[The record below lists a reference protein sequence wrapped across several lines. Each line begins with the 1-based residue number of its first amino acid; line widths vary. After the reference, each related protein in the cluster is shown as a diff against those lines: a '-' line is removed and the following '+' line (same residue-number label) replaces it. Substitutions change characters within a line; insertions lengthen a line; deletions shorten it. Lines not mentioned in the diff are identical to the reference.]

1 MNIGMIFV
9 TSFIG
14 LSFIAWA
21 ILSKFLGFHGAW
33 ANVVVTLGTGLTALC
48 LSRFYIVTQHLS
60 APPLKSIIILFCV
73 AMVNGYA
80 VSLYA
85 RNVANPEIPAAI
97 FMVMVSVFMV
107 IWAPILDYA
116 FNSATP
122 SIRHI
127 FGYVCAIGAIYLLT
141 K

>member
-1 MNIGMIFV
+1 MNIGMVFV

-21 ILSKFLGFHGAW
+21 IFAKYLGFHGAW
-33 ANVVVTLGTGLTALC
+33 ANVVVTLGTGIIALC
-48 LSRFYIVTQHLS
+48 ISRFYIVAQNLP
-60 APPLKSIIILFCV
+60 APPLKSILILFCV

-85 RNVANPEIPAAI
+85 RNVANPEIPTAI

-116 FNSATP
+116 LNGATP
-122 SIRHI
+122 SVRHI
-127 FGYVCAIGAIYLLT
+127 FGYVCAMGAIYLLT